1 MVEEKIISETIRL
14 GTPGDIHKIAKIYAA
29 SIRQLCS
36 KDYPVDTIEHWARST
51 PAESRLTDI
60 EAGSLWVA
68 EINENMA
75 GYLVAVPGEVM
86 ELFIAPKYSG
96 IGLGARLGK
105 LGKKLAQQN
114 NSSPVILESTLNAA
128 PFYEK
133 LGFKEVSRG
142 SFSHG
147 ASCINIPV
155 INMVLRS

>member
-1 MVEEKIISETIRL
+1 MKEKIISETIRL
-14 GTPGDIHKIAKIYAA
+14 GTPEDIHQIANVYSA
-29 SIRQLCS
+29 SIRHLCS
-36 KDYPVDTIEHWARST
+36 KDYPVDTIEHWAHST
-51 PAESRLTDI
+51 PAESRLEDI
-60 EAGSLWVA
+60 KAGLLWVA
-68 EINENMA
+68 EVNGIMA

-96 IGLGARLGK
+96 IGLGTRLGE
-105 LGKKLAQQN
+105 LGIKLAQQN
-114 NSSPVILESTLNAA
+114 HTSPVLLESTINAA

-147 ASCINIPV
+147 ASGIHIPV

>member
-1 MVEEKIISETIRL
+1 MKAKIINETIRP
-14 GTPGDIHKIAKIYAA
+14 GTPEDIHQIANIYSE

-36 KDYPVDTIEHWARST
+36 KDYPADTIDHWARST
-51 PAESRLTDI
+51 PAESRLEDI
-60 EAGSLWVA
+60 EAGLLWVA
-68 EINENMA
+68 EVNENMA
-75 GYLVAVPGEVM
+75 GYLVTVPGEVL

-105 LGKKLAQQN
+105 LGIKLAQKN
-114 NSSPVILESTLNAA
+114 NSSAVILESTINAA

-147 ASCINIPV
+147 ASGIHIPV
-155 INMVLRS
+155 INMVFHS